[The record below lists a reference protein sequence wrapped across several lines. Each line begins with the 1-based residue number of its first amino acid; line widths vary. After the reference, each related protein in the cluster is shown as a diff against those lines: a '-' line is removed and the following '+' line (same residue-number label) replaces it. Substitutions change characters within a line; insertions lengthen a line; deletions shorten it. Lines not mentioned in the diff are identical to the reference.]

1 MRPTSRPSNPPTTRR
16 TPLVQWLRVA
26 PLLFVLP
33 VLGWGCATT
42 PARVATT
49 PAVVAPV
56 DSVSPA
62 APPRFPPIAPVTGP
76 LVLRVVYPPDG
87 ATIVARDSTFI
98 FGSVGSGDAHLT
110 INGADVAVLPNG
122 AWLGWLPLPPRD
134 NPAWSLVA
142 TRGADTARLVRRMT
156 FPTARPPLATD
167 GPLRVDSSSL
177 RPLPREG
184 RLSADRVRISL
195 RAPANASLRWIAA
208 DGSAHPLRN
217 GADEDLAGSDAT
229 LWATQ
234 VPAREMQLAGRL
246 EVVRARDTVVLATPP
261 VALLDSAGPRFGVVG
276 ERPPAAT
283 PFAPDSDRVVI
294 ARPLP
299 SGGTYKWF
307 LLPGTIV
314 EVTGRSGDMT
324 RVRLDAALDAW
335 IVASDIRELP
345 EGTPAPVRVAG
356 NARVVARGEWSDL
369 VIPMASRPAWAVEEQ
384 GDVLQL
390 DLFDTVGNT
399 DIVNLASADSIV
411 RQVSWSMAGRERV
424 RYRVALRAP
433 LFGYVVR
440 WERGA
445 FVLRIRRA
453 PVVDPRRPLA
463 GLTIAVDAG
472 HPPGGSTGPTGLYEP
487 VATLPIAERL
497 KTLLEARGA
506 RVYMTR
512 TSAAA
517 VPLGDRPEMARQ
529 AGAHAFVSIHLN
541 ALPDGV
547 NPFTSHGTG
556 TYYFNDRA
564 VPLARAVQAGMVRRM
579 GLRDLGINYDNL
591 AVLRPTWM
599 PAILCEGAFVMM
611 PEQEALLRTPAFQ
624 QAYALGVAEGLE
636 AYFRALR
643 R

>member
-1 MRPTSRPSNPPTTRR
+1 MIARSLAGVTSALA
-16 TPLVQWLRVA
+16 LV
-26 PLLFVLP
+26 
-33 VLGWGCATT
+33 GCAQAPRVVETAT
-42 PARVATT
+42 P
-49 PAVVAPV
+49 PV
-56 DSVSPA
+56 IRGDSVA
-62 APPRFPPIAPVTGP
+62 APHFPPMARATGP
-76 LVLRVVYPPDG
+76 LALRVVYPPDG

-98 FGSVGSGDAHLT
+98 FGSVGNGDARLT
-110 INGADVAVLPNG
+110 INGATVPVLPNG
-122 AWLGWLPLPPRD
+122 AWLAWLPLPSRE
-134 NPAWSLVA
+134 NPTWSLEA
-142 TRGADTARLVRRMT
+142 TTGSDTARLVRRMR
-156 FPTARPPLATD
+156 FPPARPPLADTGEIALD
-167 GPLRVDSSSL
+167 GSA
-177 RPLPREG
+177 
-184 RLSADRVRISL
+184 LSPTRGEAWRSDDRVRVAI
-195 RAPANASLRWIAA
+195 RAPANTIVRFVAA
-208 DGSAHPLRN
+208 DGRTYPMYNVTALELGGGDPSFWST
-217 GADEDLAGSDAT
+217 E
-229 LWATQ
+229 
-234 VPAREMQLAGRL
+234 VPARVLQLAGRI
-246 EVVRARDTVVLATPP
+246 VVSRGESRASVGIPP
-261 VALLDSAGPRFGVVG
+261 VTVLDSVGPRFGVVG

-294 ARPLP
+294 ARPVAN
-299 SGGTYKWF
+299 GGTYKWF

-314 EVTGRSGDMT
+314 EVTARVGEMT
-324 RVRLDAALDAW
+324 RLRLDDGLDAW
-335 IVASDIRELP
+335 VPSGDVRELP
-345 EGTPAPVRVAG
+345 EGAAPPVRVAG
-356 NARVVARGEWSDL
+356 NARVVAHGEWSDL

-384 GDVLQL
+384 GDELQL
-390 DLFDTVGNT
+390 DLFDTIGNT

-411 RQVSWSMAGRERV
+411 RQVSWSMAGRARV

-453 PVVDPRRPLA
+453 PAVDPRRPLA

-497 KTLLEARGA
+497 KTLLEGRGA

-512 TSAAA
+512 TTAAD
-517 VPLGDRPEMARQ
+517 VPLGDRPEMARR

-599 PAILCEGAFVMM
+599 PSILCEGAFVML
-611 PEQEALLRTPAFQ
+611 PEQEALLRTPEFQ
-624 QAYALGVAEGLE
+624 EAYALGVAEGLE